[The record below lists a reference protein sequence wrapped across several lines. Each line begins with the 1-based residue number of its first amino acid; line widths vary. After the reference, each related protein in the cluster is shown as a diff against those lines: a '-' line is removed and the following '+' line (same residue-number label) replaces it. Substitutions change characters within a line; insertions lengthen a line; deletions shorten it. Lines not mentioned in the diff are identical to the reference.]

1 VIRVGNDEPGGQTGQ
16 GQAMGQ
22 QVGQWR
28 SGQGQKLWL
37 SMLVDTME
45 AISRA
50 EVRGSPVS
58 PSVLIALE
66 AQLARPV
73 LLYAHGTSPFSLRN

>member
-1 VIRVGNDEPGGQTGQ
+1 LDKTGQ
-16 GQAMGQ
+16 GQAMDQ

-45 AISRA
+45 AISRSELRA
-50 EVRGSPVS
+50 SPIS

-66 AQLARPV
+66 AQLARP
-73 LLYAHGTSPFSLRN
+73 ASSSARGASPFSLRN

>member
-1 VIRVGNDEPGGQTGQ
+1 LDKTGQ

-28 SGQGQKLWL
+28 SGDGQRLWL

-45 AISRA
+45 AISRS
-50 EVRGSPVS
+50 ELPGSPIG

-66 AQLARPV
+66 AQLARPASA
-73 LLYAHGTSPFSLRN
+73 YAQSGFSLRN